1 MGGVTERAVIV
12 GAGQL
17 RRKPGLDFPDAAWL
31 PQEPVTVVAEA
42 LRRAAADAG
51 RPSLLDEADA
61 IGWVPAVSW
70 GYSDA
75 PARLA
80 ESLGRGA
87 PRTGWA
93 CAPGGDGGVQVLND
107 AANRIAEGEVKIAL
121 VGGCEVL
128 YSRRRARTEGVD
140 LERVWTPG
148 GSSLRFLGGDA
159 MRFSNELERRHGVVN
174 PISAYP
180 FLENAIRAA
189 AGRTIEEHQAF
200 LGRLYAR
207 FAEVASRNPVSWF
220 PGARTADDIRTVHGK
235 NRWVGFP
242 YPKNM
247 NAIMEVDQAAALV
260 VMAASEADRLGIPP
274 QQRATFLGGGRAVDG
289 WSVSERAFLDRSPAY
304 AAAAR
309 ETERHAAIGP
319 DDVDLFDFYSCFP
332 CVVEFAMDALGL
344 AADDPRGFTL
354 TGGLAQHGGPGN
366 AYSLHALANAAHALR
381 RRPNAVAWVSALGM
395 TATKHALC
403 ALSNDPRRIAASD
416 GRATAV
422 ELPPAEKNGPP
433 LVDRPSG
440 KASVESYTV
449 LFDRANQ
456 PTQSIFLLR
465 LADGRRS
472 LALGPTTPEA
482 IERVTTR
489 EGVGLTGS
497 VTPGGGDAPNRFAF
511 DA

>member
-1 MGGVTERAVIV
+1 MGGVSERAVIV
-12 GAGQL
+12 GAGQV
-17 RRKPGLDFPDAAWL
+17 RRKPGLDFPDAEWA

-51 RPSLLDEADA
+51 RPGLIEEADA
-61 IGWVPAVSW
+61 IGWVPAISW
-70 GYSDA
+70 GYDDA

-80 ESLGRGA
+80 EALGRA
-87 PRTGWA
+87 KPRTGWA

-128 YSRRRARTEGVD
+128 YSRRRARAEGID
-140 LERVWTPG
+140 LEQRWTPG
-148 GSSLRFLGGDA
+148 GSNLRLLGGDP
-159 MRFSNELERRHGVVN
+159 MRFSNELERRHAVVN
-174 PISAYP
+174 PVSAYP
-180 FLENAIRAA
+180 FLENALRAA

-207 FAEVASRNPVSWF
+207 FAEVASRNPFSWF
-220 PGARTADDIRTVHGK
+220 PGSRTADEIRTVHER

-260 VMAASEADRLGIPP
+260 VMSVSEADRLGIPRER
-274 QQRATFLGGGRAVDG
+274 RATFLGGGRSVDG

-309 ETERHAAIGP
+309 EVQRHAALGP
-319 DDVDLFDFYSCFP
+319 EDVDLFDFYSCFP
-332 CVVEFAMDALGL
+332 CVVEYAMDVLGL
-344 AADDPRGFTL
+344 AEDDPRGFTL

-366 AYSLHALANAAHALR
+366 AYSLHALANALHALR
-381 RRPNAVAWVSALGM
+381 ERPNAVAWVSALGM
-395 TATKHALC
+395 TATKHAIC
-403 ALSNDPRRIAASD
+403 ALSNDPRRVAASD

-433 LVDRPSG
+433 LVERSSG

-449 LFDRANQ
+449 LFDRANR

-472 LALGPTTPEA
+472 LALGPITAEA
-482 IERVTTR
+482 VARVTTR
-489 EGVGLTGS
+489 EGVGITGT
-497 VTPGGGDAPNRFAF
+497 VTAGEGEAPNQFRF

>member
-1 MGGVTERAVIV
+1 MDRVSERAVIV
-12 GAGQL
+12 GVGQL
-17 RRKPGLDFPDAAWL
+17 RRKPGLDFADSAWA

-51 RPSLLDEADA
+51 RPSLIEEADA

-70 GYSDA
+70 GYEDA
-75 PARLA
+75 PASLA
-80 ESLGRGA
+80 AALGRA
-87 PRTGWA
+87 KPRVGWA

-107 AANRIAEGEVKIAL
+107 AANRIAEGELRIAL
-121 VGGCEVL
+121 LGGCEVL
-128 YSRRRARTEGVD
+128 HSRRRARARGID

-159 MRFSNELERRHGVVN
+159 MRFANELERRHGVVN
-174 PISAYP
+174 PVSAYP
-180 FLENAIRAA
+180 FLENALRAA
-189 AGRTIEEHQAF
+189 AGRSIEEHQAF
-200 LGRLYAR
+200 LGRLYER
-207 FAEVASRNPVSWF
+207 FASVASQNPYSWF
-220 PGARTADDIRTVHGK
+220 PAPRTAADIATVHER

-274 QQRATFLGGGRAVDG
+274 AQRLTFLGGGRSVDG

-309 ETERHAAIGP
+309 ETQRHAALGAA
-319 DDVDLFDFYSCFP
+319 DVDLFDFYSCFP
-332 CVVEFAMDALGL
+332 CVVEFALQALDL
-344 AADDPRGFTL
+344 SPDDPRGFTQ

-366 AYSLHALANAAHALR
+366 AYSLHALANVAKAMR
-381 RRPNAVAWVSALGM
+381 GRSGVAWVSALGM
-395 TATKHALC
+395 TATKHAVC
-403 ALSNDPRRIAASD
+403 ALSNDPQRVAASD
-416 GRATAV
+416 GRAAAV

-433 LVDRPSG
+433 LVERPSG
-440 KASVESYTV
+440 KATVESYTV

-456 PTQSIFLLR
+456 PSQSIFMLR

-472 LALGPTTPEA
+472 LALGPTSPAA
-482 IERVTTR
+482 IERVTKR
-489 EGVGLTGS
+489 EGVGLVGT
-497 VTPGGGDAPNRFAF
+497 VVPGDGDAPNHFAF

>member
-1 MGGVTERAVIV
+1 VSERAVIV

-17 RRKPGLDFPDAAWL
+17 RRKPGLDFPDEAWE
-31 PQEPVTVVAEA
+31 PQEPVMVVAEA

-51 RPSLLDEADA
+51 RPSLIEEADA

-70 GYSDA
+70 GYEDA

-80 ESLGRGA
+80 EALGRA
-87 PRTGWA
+87 KPRTGWA
-93 CAPGGDGGVQVLND
+93 CSPGGDGGVQVLND
-107 AANRIAEGEVKIAL
+107 AANRIAEGEVRIAL

-128 YSRRRARTEGVD
+128 YSRRRARAEGVD
-140 LERVWTPG
+140 LEQRWTPG
-148 GSSLRFLGGDA
+148 GSSLRFVGGDA

-174 PISAYP
+174 PVSAYP

-189 AGRTIEEHQAF
+189 AGRSIEEHQSF

-207 FAEVASRNPVSWF
+207 FAEVASRNPLSWF
-220 PGARTADDIRTVHGK
+220 PGPRSADEIRTVHGK

-274 QQRATFLGGGRAVDG
+274 AQRATFLGGGRSVDG

-309 ETERHAAIGP
+309 ETQRHAALGP
-319 DDVDLFDFYSCFP
+319 ADVDLFDFYSCFP
-332 CVVEFAMDALGL
+332 CVVEFAMDVLGL

-366 AYSLHALANAAHALR
+366 AYSLHALANVLHALR

-395 TATKHALC
+395 TATKHAVC
-403 ALSNDPRRIAASD
+403 ALANDPRRVAASD

-456 PTQSIFLLR
+456 PTHSIFLLR

-472 LALGPTTPEA
+472 LALGPTTPDA
-482 IERVTTR
+482 IARVTTR
-489 EGVGLTGS
+489 EGVGITGT
-497 VTPGGGDAPNRFAF
+497 VTPGEGDAPNQLRF